1 VTLHARHLSLSSPRG
16 LGGRGQTA
24 RSPDAS
30 ALPLD
35 ALGPEARRA
44 VVELDGALWL
54 DPGLRELVR
63 ARTAQLT
70 GCADSL
76 ARHAWQALELGESP
90 RRLAAL
96 SGWRRSGQFSGRERA
111 ALGVAD
117 ALACVPAGGVAA
129 ACRHAAD
136 HFDDTELAELVFA
149 CATANLRDGL
159 ELALAEMTRRRQ
171 LKGENPTKGGER

>member
-1 VTLHARHLSLSSPRG
+1 METGYLRSLRPK
-16 LGGRGQTA
+16 LAPAAALDTA
-24 RSPDAS
+24 EAAAGALEAS

-35 ALGPEARRA
+35 ALGPDARRA

-76 ARHAWQALELGESP
+76 ARHAGRALELGESP

-96 SGWRRSGQFSGRERA
+96 SGWHRSDQFSRRERA
-111 ALGVAD
+111 ALEVAD
-117 ALACVPAGGVAA
+117 ALACLPAGGVAA
-129 ACRHAAD
+129 ACRRAAD
-136 HFDDTELAELVFA
+136 HFDDPELAELVFA

-159 ELALAEMTRRRQ
+159 ELALAAVMPRREQ
-171 LKGENPTKGGER
+171 TQE